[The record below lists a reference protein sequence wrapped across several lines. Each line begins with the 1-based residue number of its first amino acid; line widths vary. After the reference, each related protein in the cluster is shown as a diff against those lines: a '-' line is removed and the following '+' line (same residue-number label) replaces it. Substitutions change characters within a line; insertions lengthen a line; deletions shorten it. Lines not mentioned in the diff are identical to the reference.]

1 MPNRI
6 PLALAIASLFSVPML
21 PAWAEAETVSTDA
34 SPLEFN
40 LAITE
45 QPATTVSEWMAQVE
59 SALVQITA
67 VRLESTEAGLQI
79 VLETATGELTTPTTQ
94 TVGNALIA
102 DIPNAVLALPEG
114 DSFEQF
120 EPAAGIALVSITN
133 EPGVGGASPAENQV
147 RVAIT
152 GADAPPVAE
161 VTATG
166 LAVTLG
172 EGVTGVEEDA
182 IQVVVTGEGDEG
194 YAPSSAS
201 TATRTDTPLRDIP
214 RSIQVVPQQVFEDQ
228 AGNRIDDAT
237 RNVSSVVQSG
247 GFAGTADQLSIR
259 GFATFEIFRD
269 GFRDPAAGGI
279 FETSNIERFEVLKGP
294 ASVLYGNTEPGGII
308 NLVTEQPLS
317 FPNYEFDLQAGS
329 YGFLRPTLDLSGPL
343 TESGDLRY
351 RVNLAYERSDTF
363 RDFDQTVSRRFIAP
377 VIAWDISD
385 NTSLTVD
392 FSYLEDKRPFDR
404 GFIAIGRD
412 IVDVPFDRIFGEP
425 DDFREIEEITF
436 GYRLEH
442 ELSDN
447 WSIRNAFRLVSAEKL
462 DFRAEP
468 LELDEDTGILTRNF
482 RSNDDTSESYAFQTQ
497 LEGQF
502 ATGSIEH
509 NLLLGIDLDRTT
521 FAGTQSRAP
530 DGLTPDINIFDP
542 VYKQVTPPTFD
553 QLTNVV
559 RDSVFRTDSL
569 GIFAQNQID
578 LTDNFKLLLAGRWD
592 FVEQRSDDNIGDD
605 SIQSPDAFSPSIGL
619 LYRPIEPLAIYA
631 NYARSFQPNSSVAA
645 DGSFLEPERG
655 AQYEIGLRGELFD
668 GSLIANLATYTI
680 TKTNL
685 ATTDPD
691 NPDFSIPISEQRSR
705 GIELDIA
712 GEILPGWNVIASYG
726 YIDAEYTEEFSGL
739 DPGSRVQ
746 NIPDNTFSLWTTY
759 EIQTGSLQGL
769 GFGAGVFYVGERAG
783 DFEDTFDLPSYWR
796 TDATVFYSRDNWRA
810 GLNVQN
816 LFDERYF
823 KANNFGRVAIEPGE
837 PLTIIGALSIEF

>member
-1 MPNRI
+1 MLNR
-6 PLALAIASLFSVPML
+6 LSQTLAIASLLSVPIL
-21 PAWAEAETVSTDA
+21 PAWAEAETESTA
-34 SPLEFN
+34 ARPLETSP
-40 LAITE
+40 AIAE
-45 QPATTVSEWMAQVE
+45 QPATTVSEWRAQVE

-67 VRLESTEAGLQI
+67 VRLEFTESGLQV
-79 VLETATGELTTPTTQ
+79 VLETAAGELAIPTTQ

-102 DIPNAVLALPEG
+102 DIPNAALALPEG
-114 DSFEQF
+114 GSFEQF
-120 EPAAGIALVSITN
+120 APAEGIALVSVTN
-133 EPGVGGASPAENQV
+133 ESGDQV
-147 RVAIT
+147 RIAIT
-152 GADAPPVAE
+152 GTDAPPVGA

-172 EGVTGVEEDA
+172 EVVAGAEDDA
-182 IQVVVTGEGDEG
+182 IQVVVTGAGDEG

-201 TATRTDTPLRDIP
+201 TATRTDAPLRDIP

-247 GFAGTADQLSIR
+247 GFAGTADQLAIR

-279 FETSNIERFEVLKGP
+279 FETSNIEQFEVLKGP

-308 NLVTEQPLS
+308 NLVTEQPLP

-329 YGFLRPTLDLSGPL
+329 FGFLRPTLDLSGPL
-343 TESGDLRY
+343 TESADVRY

-363 RDFDQTVSRRFIAP
+363 RDFDQDVRRGFIAP
-377 VIAWDISD
+377 VLAWDISD
-385 NTSLTVD
+385 STSLTVD
-392 FSYLEDKRPFDR
+392 FSYLDDKRPFDR
-404 GFIAIGRD
+404 GLIAVGRD
-412 IVDVPFDRIFGEP
+412 IVDVPQDRIFGEP
-425 DDFREIEEITF
+425 DDFREIEETAF

-442 ELSDN
+442 EFSDN
-447 WSIRNAFRLVSAEKL
+447 WSIRNAFRLVSAEQL

-542 VYKQVTPPTFD
+542 VYNQVIPPTFD

-559 RDSVFRTDSL
+559 RDSISRTDSL

-592 FVEQRSDDNIGDD
+592 FVEQRNDNNLGDD

-619 LYRPIEPLAIYA
+619 LYRPIEPLSIYA
-631 NYARSFQPNSSVAA
+631 NYARSFQPNFGTAV

-655 AQYEIGLRGELFD
+655 TQSEIGLRGELFD
-668 GSLIANLATYTI
+668 GNLIANLAAYTI

-691 NPDFSIPISEQRSR
+691 NPDFSIPVSEQRSR

-726 YIDAEYTEEFSGL
+726 YIDAEFTEENFGVE
-739 DPGSRVQ
+739 PGGRIQ
-746 NIPDNTFSLWTTY
+746 NIPENTFSLWTTY

-769 GFGAGVFYVGERAG
+769 GLGAGVFYVGERAG

-823 KANNFGRVAIEPGE
+823 KSNNFGRVAIEPGE
-837 PLTIIGALSIEF
+837 PLTIVGTFSIDF